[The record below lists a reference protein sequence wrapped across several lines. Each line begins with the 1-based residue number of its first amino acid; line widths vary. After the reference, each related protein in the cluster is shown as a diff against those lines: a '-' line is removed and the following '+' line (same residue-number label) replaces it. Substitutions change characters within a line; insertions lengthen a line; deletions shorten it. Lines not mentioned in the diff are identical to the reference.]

1 MTEARR
7 TAYLARARRAIYWA
21 LPVVLLAIIFRQLDT
36 ARFIEIVQGV
46 NVGLLIVALL
56 AYPSMVLV
64 GAVRWQ
70 RLLQLY
76 LKQPVPFGFV
86 LKHYYIGLSIGL
98 FAPASAGWDIYRV
111 VVAGKRLG
119 AYRANIAVVV
129 VEKIMA
135 VLAMITA
142 IVVVYPL
149 VRGELKS
156 NVPFLRELVQVA
168 YAVAL
173 IVLALAVVAI
183 LIRQKSVVVLLAK
196 RIDGFARM
204 LLAKLGR
211 TALAAPEASQTGPGL
226 VELVA
231 RPFTDVG
238 AFLVV
243 AGLSILVQAISSA
256 SGYFMFLA
264 LKTPVPMLVNLFV
277 TPLMLVAFMLPIS
290 FGSIGIREGAHVVL
304 FGLFGVSSEAALAVS
319 FFGLA
324 GMLLNQAIGAVVIW
338 FGKSEPATSS
348 G

>member
-1 MTEARR
+1 MAEARR
-7 TAYLARARRAIYWA
+7 TAYLARARTAIYWA
-21 LPVVLLAIIFRQLDT
+21 LPVVLLAIIFRQLDIP
-36 ARFIEIVQGV
+36 RFVEILRGV

-56 AYPSMVLV
+56 AYPAMVLV

-76 LKQPVPFGFV
+76 FKQPVPLGFV
-86 LKHYYIGLSIGL
+86 LKHYYIGLAIGL

-119 AYRANIAVVV
+119 GYGANIAVIV

-142 IVVVYPL
+142 IVVLYPL
-149 VRGELKS
+149 VRGDLRS
-156 NVPFLRELVQVA
+156 NVPLLPNLVQIA
-168 YAVAL
+168 YAIA
-173 IVLALAVVAI
+173 IIMLALAVIAI
-183 LIRQKSVVVLLAK
+183 ALKQRSVVLLLAK

-204 LLAKLGR
+204 LLARLGR
-211 TALAAPEASQTGPGL
+211 TAFAGSDTSPAGPGF

-231 RPFTDVG
+231 RPFTAIG

-243 AGLSILVQAISSA
+243 AGLSIFVQVISSA

-324 GMLLNQAIGAVVIW
+324 GMLLNQAIGAIVIW
-338 FGKSEPATSS
+338 FNKQEPAASS